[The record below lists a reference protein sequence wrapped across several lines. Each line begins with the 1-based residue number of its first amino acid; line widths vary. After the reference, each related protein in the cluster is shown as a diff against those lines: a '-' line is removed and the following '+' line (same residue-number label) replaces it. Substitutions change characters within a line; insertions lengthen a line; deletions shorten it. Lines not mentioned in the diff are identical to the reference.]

1 MNGLLAI
8 SRRTSAKGTAHH
20 GAPLPQTAPSVPPE
34 LQQIFQIPETPA
46 PAPRRPAH
54 RRTINGRRAPPGPP
68 PPLSWISLAQSRHAP
83 ADYQAKTA
91 GRIQHYPLPGA
102 YEPGEGS
109 LVAAALQCLAK
120 DWEQQREWNKFYLY
134 TLANQL
140 RVALLAYVSE
150 LYEPGL
156 SSSDLRLV
164 LAGPP
169 EEELLEYGLE
179 RVDPSKWNADMHY
192 LDLGSSIGKSLSL
205 RELGDLLCPPKVEP
219 ADEDVFESWDAAE
232 PLRVPTTL
240 LPNLTHLSLAS
251 DPASNPSLSWRQL
264 LSFASKMPT
273 LTHLNLSGW
282 PEPSLTPNAKLAKV
296 TSTTTGQSVQYGG
309 TGPYS
314 HSLDGD
320 WTEAALLL
328 RKLSKALYR
337 LEYLDLTG
345 CADWFPALRSSAS
358 SSSSSSSSTSPSLS
372 SSPGTHSA
380 NASID
385 WVGDWGKI
393 TDLRLCSG
401 YALPEDASP
410 VQISRFNDWIAAAT
424 EVERHIRTQRQGQ
437 GRWITVE
444 KDSLSEDEKRRL
456 ASI

>member
-8 SRRTSAKGTAHH
+8 SRRTSVKSIASQG
-20 GAPLPQTAPSVPPE
+20 GPLPQTTPSVPPE

-46 PAPRRPAH
+46 PAPRRPVH
-54 RRTINGRRAPPGPP
+54 RRIINGRRAPPGPP

-83 ADYQAKTA
+83 ADYRAKTA

-120 DWEQQREWNKFYLY
+120 DWRQQREWNRFYLY
-134 TLANQL
+134 TLPNQL

-156 SSSDLRLV
+156 SASDLRLV

-169 EEELLEYGLE
+169 AEELSEYGLE
-179 RVDPSKWNADMHY
+179 QVDPSKWNADVHY
-192 LDLGSSIGKSLSL
+192 LDLSSAIGKSLSL
-205 RELGDLLCPPKVEP
+205 KELGDLLCPPKVEP
-219 ADEDVFESWDAAE
+219 ANGDVFESWDAAE
-232 PLRVPTTL
+232 PSSGPTRL

-251 DPASNPSLSWRQL
+251 DPASNSSLSWRQL

-296 TSTTTGQSVQYGG
+296 TSSATGQSVQYGG

-345 CADWFPALRSSAS
+345 CADWFPALRGGAAAS
-358 SSSSSSSSTSPSLS
+358 SSSSSSSPGSST
-372 SSPGTHSA
+372 
-380 NASID
+380 NASVD

-393 TDLRLCSG
+393 TVLRLCSG
-401 YALPEDASP
+401 YALPAEASAG
-410 VQISRFNDWIAAAT
+410 QISRFSDWIAAAT
-424 EVERHIRTQRQGQ
+424 EVERHIRAQRAGQ

-444 KDSLSEDEKRRL
+444 KDGLSEEEKRKL
-456 ASI
+456 TSS